1 MQRRGVS
8 LEWGSRKDALRPLTV
23 LLISQLRHTSHAAL
37 GIMNYFSSGKN
48 HTITHLICC
57 EPIMLIAFH
66 IQASQQLQSDR
77 EMQTKDIE
85 TVNAVSANQSF
96 LVKGPAG
103 IMGRML
109 AKYKQWIFW
118 PVNVLG
124 MSPILASS
132 GSCSLPQSN
141 LWFGYFQ
148 SRASLKP
155 DLPLV
160 HVLYHSLT
168 FGLAVFSQEP
178 AWSQITVIQYPSVP
192 PELCLQCMCCQ
203 VQPCVQLWRSSR
215 ACGSPSRQ
223 EMERP
228 LCVWFVTDGCAPVHR
243 VSGSSAES
251 EFQKQWRAQPSKDLD
266 SEQMFP
272 SFNKTKSQQV
282 LM

>member
-141 LWFGYFQ
+141 LWFGCFQ

-155 DLPLV
+155 DHGDPVSKCPSWTMPAV
-160 HVLYHSLT
+160 HVL
-168 FGLAVFSQEP
+168 
-178 AWSQITVIQYPSVP
+178 
-192 PELCLQCMCCQ
+192 
-203 VQPCVQLWRSSR
+203 
-215 ACGSPSRQ
+215 
-223 EMERP
+223 
-228 LCVWFVTDGCAPVHR
+228 
-243 VSGSSAES
+243 SSAALCAALEKLTS
-251 EFQKQWRAQPSKDLD
+251 MWKPQPPRDGAPTVCVVCYRWLR
-266 SEQMFP
+266 P
-272 SFNKTKSQQV
+272 CSQS
-282 LM
+282 

>member
-132 GSCSLPQSN
+132 GSC
-141 LWFGYFQ
+141 F
-148 SRASLKP
+148 
-155 DLPLV
+155 
-160 HVLYHSLT
+160 YHSLT
-168 FGLAVFSQEP
+168 FGLAIFSQEP
-178 AWSQITVIQYPSVP
+178 AWSQIF
-192 PELCLQCMCCQ
+192 
-203 VQPCVQLWRSSR
+203 LWF
-215 ACGSPSRQ
+215 
-223 EMERP
+223 M
-228 LCVWFVTDGCAPVHR
+228 
-243 VSGSSAES
+243 
-251 EFQKQWRAQPSKDLD
+251 
-266 SEQMFP
+266 
-272 SFNKTKSQQV
+272 SFTIV
-282 LM
+282 